1 MRATGMHSA
10 SAPEQPSSA
19 VPNRLLWFAGIAA
32 CSFSIIAFVLWAING
47 AGILLDM
54 MVALCT

>member
-1 MRATGMHSA
+1 MRATGINGA

-19 VPNRLLWFAGIAA
+19 APNRLLWFAGLAA
-32 CSFSIIAFVLWAING
+32 CFLSVIAFVLWANNG

>member
-1 MRATGMHSA
+1 MHSA

-19 VPNRLLWFAGIAA
+19 APNRLLWFAGIAA
-32 CSFSIIAFVLWAING
+32 CSLSIIAFVLWAING
-47 AGILLDM
+47 ARILLDM